1 VLIWNLKIK
10 IRGEIMERDWIIDTP
25 HRVGEKVEIKGWVQT
40 RRDHG
45 KLIFIDVRDRS
56 GLIQAVFWGGN
67 SELFEK
73 ATALKNEFVVS
84 LKGTIQARGEKQIN
98 PDLPTGTVELAVE
111 ELEILNTSETPVFD
125 VENAAETNEEMR
137 MQYRYL
143 DMRSKRM
150 TDNLQKRHQIAKLIR
165 DELDKQKFWEVETPF
180 ITKGTPEGAREFIIP
195 ARLHPGNYYV
205 LPQSPQQFK
214 QLLMVG
220 GVERYFQIARCFRD
234 EDTRGDR
241 QAEFTQ
247 VDMEM
252 SFVSREDVLKVNEDL
267 LIKIVTELYPEKRI
281 QQVPF
286 PRISYAEAMAKYNSD
301 KPDIR
306 EDKNDKNLLAFC
318 WIIDFPM
325 FEKTDAGGWTFTHN
339 PFSGVIPEH
348 EDWLMKGE
356 NIDKITAAQYDIVLN
371 GYEIGGGSI
380 RNHKTA
386 SLLKALDIMG
396 YTGDRLDLNFGHI
409 LKALSFGAPPHGGI
423 AWGLDRLVMLL
434 QNEPSI
440 RDVIAFPKTGDSRDL
455 LMGAPSELPLNTLK
469 DLGLIK

>member
-1 VLIWNLKIK
+1 MN
-10 IRGEIMERDWIIDTP
+10 RDWIIDTP
-25 HRVGEKVEIKGWVQT
+25 SRIGETVKIKGWVQS

-67 SELFEK
+67 SELFNQ
-73 ATALKNEFVVS
+73 ATVLRSEFVVC
-84 LKGTIQARGEKQIN
+84 LTGKIQARGERQIN

-111 ELEILNTSETPVFD
+111 ELEILNESETPVF
-125 VENAAETNEEMR
+125 EIEKAAETSEETR

-143 DMRSKRM
+143 DMRSARM
-150 TDNLQKRHQIAKLIR
+150 SSNLEKRHQIAKLIR
-165 DELDKQKFWEVETPF
+165 DELDNQKFWEIETPF

-195 ARLHPGNYYV
+195 ARLQPGKFFV

-234 EDTRGDR
+234 EDSRGDR

-252 SFVSREDVLKVNEDL
+252 SFVEQEDVLQLNEAL
-267 LIKIVTELYPEKRI
+267 LIKIVQTLYPEKRI
-281 QQVPF
+281 QQIPF
-286 PRISYAEAMAKYNSD
+286 PRINYADAMEKYGKDS
-301 KPDIR
+301 PDIR
-306 EDKNDKNLLAFC
+306 EDKDDKNLLAFC
-318 WIIDFPM
+318 WVVNFPM
-325 FEKTDAGGWTFTHN
+325 FEKTDNGNWTFTHN
-339 PFSGVIPEH
+339 PFSAVIPEH
-348 EDWLMKGE
+348 NDLLMSKQSIE
-356 NIDKITAAQYDIVLN
+356 KITAAQYDIVLN

-380 RNHKTA
+380 RNHKPEA
-386 SLLKALDIMG
+386 LKSVLEIMG
-396 YTGDRLDLNFGHI
+396 VSPEKIESDFGHMI
-409 LKALSFGAPPHGGI
+409 KAFKFGAPPHGGI

-455 LMGAPSELPLNTLK
+455 LMEAPSFLSEKAIKEAGLK
-469 DLGLIK
+469 L

>member
-1 VLIWNLKIK
+1 VN
-10 IRGEIMERDWIIDTP
+10 RDWIIDTP
-25 HRVGEKVEIKGWVQT
+25 SRIGETVKIKGWVQS

-67 SELFEK
+67 SDLFTQ
-73 ATALKNEFVVS
+73 ATALRSEFVVC
-84 LKGTIQARGEKQIN
+84 LTGKIQARGEKQIN

-111 ELEILNTSETPVFD
+111 ELEILNESETPVF
-125 VENAAETNEEMR
+125 EIEKAAETSEETR

-143 DMRSKRM
+143 DMRSPRM
-150 TDNLQKRHQIAKLIR
+150 SSNLEKRHQIAKLIR
-165 DELDKQKFWEVETPF
+165 DELDNQKFWEIETPF

-195 ARLHPGNYYV
+195 ARLQPGKFFV

-234 EDTRGDR
+234 EDSRGDR

-252 SFVSREDVLKVNEDL
+252 SFVEQEDVLQLNESL
-267 LIKIVTELYPEKRI
+267 LIKIVQTLYPEKRI
-281 QQVPF
+281 QQIPF
-286 PRISYAEAMAKYNSD
+286 PRIDYADAMEKYGKDS
-301 KPDIR
+301 PDIR

-318 WIIDFPM
+318 WVVNFPM
-325 FEKTDAGGWTFTHN
+325 FEKIDSGNWTFTHN
-339 PFSGVIPEH
+339 PFSAVIPEH
-348 EDWLMKGE
+348 NDLLMSKQSIE
-356 NIDKITAAQYDIVLN
+356 KITAAQYDIVLN

-380 RNHKTA
+380 RNHKPE
-386 SLLKALDIMG
+386 ALRSVLEIMG
-396 YTGDRLDLNFGHI
+396 VSPEKIESDFGHMI
-409 LKALSFGAPPHGGI
+409 KAFKFGAPPHGGI

-455 LMGAPSELPLNTLK
+455 LMEAPSFLSEKAIKEAGLK
-469 DLGLIK
+469 L

>member
-1 VLIWNLKIK
+1 MN
-10 IRGEIMERDWIIDTP
+10 RDWIADTI
-25 HRVGEKVEIKGWVQT
+25 EKIGDTVEIKGWVQS

-45 KLIFIDVRDRS
+45 KLIFVDVRDRS
-56 GLIQAVFWGGN
+56 GAIQAVFWGGGDK
-67 SELFEK
+67 ELFQK
-73 ATALKNEFVVS
+73 ASSLRNEFVVCLTGVVQERS
-84 LKGTIQARGEKQIN
+84 SKQVN
-98 PDLPTGTVELAVE
+98 PDLPTGKIELAVSK
-111 ELEILNTSETPVFD
+111 LEILNEAETLAFEID
-125 VENAAETNEEMR
+125 KASETNEETR

-143 DMRSKRM
+143 DLRSKRM
-150 TDNLQKRHQIAKLIR
+150 RNNIEMRHKIVKLIR
-165 DELDKQKFWEVETPF
+165 DELDVNGFWEIETPYL
-180 ITKGTPEGAREFIIP
+180 TKGTPEGAREFIIP
-195 ARLHPGNYYV
+195 SRLNPGNYYV

-252 SFVSREDVLKVNEDL
+252 SFVTREDVLQLNEEL
-267 LIKIVTELYPEKRI
+267 LIKIVKKLYPEKRI
-281 QQVPF
+281 QQIPF
-286 PRISYAEAMAKYNSD
+286 PRLSYEEAMAKYGSD

-306 EDKNDKNLLAFC
+306 EDKSDDNLLAFC

-325 FEKTDAGGWTFTHN
+325 FEKNDLGKWTFTHN

-348 EDWLMKGE
+348 EEWLLTKT
-356 NIDKITAAQYDIVLN
+356 NIEKIIASQYDIVLN

-380 RNHKTA
+380 RNHRPQN
-386 SLLKALDIMG
+386 LLSVLEIIGNDKLTIEK
-396 YTGDRLDLNFGHI
+396 NFGHI
-409 LKALSFGAPPHGGI
+409 LKAFSFGAPPHGGI

-440 RDVIAFPKTGDSRDL
+440 RDVMAFPKTGDSKDI
-455 LMGAPSELPLNTLK
+455 LMGAPSSLPGSVLDELYLK
-469 DLGLIK
+469 EKSDSKKK